1 MFLTKNGTVLP
12 EAGQIWIIP
21 NYKNMLSCA
30 VYILGPRPNLGFS
43 GQVLFDIINLETGN
57 IGIVGGDRWVNSV
70 FSYTVTERVV

>member
-43 GQVLFDIINLETGN
+43 GQKLFNVINLETGN
-57 IGIVGGDRWVNSV
+57 VGIVGGDRWANPE
-70 FSYTVTERVV
+70 FSYRVSERVV